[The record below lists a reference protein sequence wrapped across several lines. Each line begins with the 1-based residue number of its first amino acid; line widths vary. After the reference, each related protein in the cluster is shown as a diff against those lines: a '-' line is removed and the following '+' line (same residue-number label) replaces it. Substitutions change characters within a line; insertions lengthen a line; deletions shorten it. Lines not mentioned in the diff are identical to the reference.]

1 MKLRPTKEARLMSEA
16 ESNLSSEAFISPEA
30 AAPMCGGALLKAARE
45 SQSMPIAALALA
57 LKVPVKKLE
66 ALEGDRFDLLPD
78 IVFVRALAASICR
91 SLKIDPAPILASLP
105 NVTGVHLNSK
115 GPAMSVP
122 FRAPRDQMGASF
134 WDQLSK
140 PLIVVVLLLLLGGGV
155 LVFAPLPQLAKLS
168 GSSLPDTLVD
178 SMQSAPTPAIAADVP
193 LVLADTSTRVVDT
206 LIARVN
212 VPAGISEVPAK
223 TEIVSPPAVPNMPAL
238 DVSAASSGASSIVVF
253 TARGASWVE
262 VVDSTA
268 TVKLRKTLADG
279 DVVSATGVAPL
290 SVVVGRA
297 DVVDVQWRNKP
308 VDLMPVARENVAR
321 FEVK

>member
-1 MKLRPTKEARLMSEA
+1 MSEA
-16 ESNLSSEAFISPEA
+16 ETNHSSESLTSPDA
-30 AAPMCGGALLKAARE
+30 AAPMFGGALLKAARE

-105 NVTGVHLNSK
+105 NVAGVHLNSK
-115 GPAMSVP
+115 APAMSVP
-122 FRAPRDQMGASF
+122 FRVSRDQIGASF
-134 WDQLSK
+134 RDQLSK
-140 PLIVVVLLLLLGGGV
+140 PLIFVVLLLLLGGGV

-168 GSSLPDTLVD
+168 GYSFPDAPVD
-178 SMQSAPTPAIAADVP
+178 SMQTAPTPAVAADAP
-193 LVLADTSTRVVDT
+193 LVLADTSTMIVDT
-206 LIARVN
+206 PIPRENLLT
-212 VPAGISEVPAK
+212 GISQVPVR
-223 TEIVSPPAVPNMPAL
+223 TEIFSSSAVPSMSAL
-238 DVSAASSGASSIVVF
+238 GVSAASSGASSLVVF

-262 VVDSTA
+262 VIDSTA
-268 TVKLRKTLADG
+268 SVKLRKTLADG

-297 DVVDVQWRNKP
+297 AVVDVQWRNKP
-308 VDLMPVARENVAR
+308 VDLMPFARENVAR

>member
-1 MKLRPTKEARLMSEA
+1 MSEA
-16 ESNLSSEAFISPEA
+16 GSNHSSEASTSPEA

-115 GPAMSVP
+115 APAMSVP

-134 WDQLSK
+134 RDQLSK
-140 PLIVVVLLLLLGGGV
+140 PLIFVVLLLLLGGGV

-168 GSSLPDTLVD
+168 GSSLPDAFVESVQT
-178 SMQSAPTPAIAADVP
+178 APVSGVAADVP
-193 LVLADTSTRVVDT
+193 IALADNFTTVVDT
-206 LIARVN
+206 PIAREDLPTGTSQ
-212 VPAGISEVPAK
+212 VPDK
-223 TEIVSPPAVPNMPAL
+223 TEIVSLSAVPSMPAL
-238 DVSAASSGASSIVVF
+238 GVSAASSGASSLVVF

-262 VVDSTA
+262 VIDSTGS
-268 TVKLRKTLADG
+268 VKLRKTLADG

>member
-1 MKLRPTKEARLMSEA
+1 MSEA

-115 GPAMSVP
+115 APAMSVP

-134 WDQLSK
+134 RDQLSK
-140 PLIVVVLLLLLGGGV
+140 PLIFVVLLLLLGGGV

-168 GSSLPDTLVD
+168 GSSLPDAFVESVQT
-178 SMQSAPTPAIAADVP
+178 APVSGVAADVP
-193 LVLADTSTRVVDT
+193 LALADNFTTVVDT
-206 LIARVN
+206 PIAREN
-212 VPAGISEVPAK
+212 LPTGTSQVPDK
-223 TEIVSPPAVPNMPAL
+223 TEIVSLSAVPSMPAL
-238 DVSAASSGASSIVVF
+238 GVSAASSGASSLVVF